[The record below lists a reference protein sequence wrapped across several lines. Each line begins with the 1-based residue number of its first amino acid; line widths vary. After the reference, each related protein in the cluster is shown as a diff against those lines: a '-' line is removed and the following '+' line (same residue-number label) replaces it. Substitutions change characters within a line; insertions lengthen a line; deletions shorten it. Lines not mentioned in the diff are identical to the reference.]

1 MFVQDPI
8 DVENDCE
15 YFEITEFN
23 ESHPNQNG
31 LLILHQNI
39 RSTSR
44 NYDEFSIFVNRMKKK
59 QMLLSY
65 LKLGI
70 VILI

>member
-1 MFVQDPI
+1 MFFQDSI
-8 DVENDCE
+8 GVENDCE

-39 RSTSR
+39 RSTSK

-59 QMLLSY
+59 S
-65 LKLGI
+65 
-70 VILI
+70 